1 MSPSPLS
8 SGVLL
13 ISLALCAD
21 AVIGNVQEKALKQY
35 SASNLEMVLFSYFI
49 GFWYLLAL
57 VTLSGALIPAF
68 SFCIEVGSADK
79 VPRGKHALAVVS
91 CDLIQTVC

>member
-1 MSPSPLS
+1 MLFECPNVLS
-8 SGVLL
+8 QDTLFSINTHAGVLL

-49 GFWYLLAL
+49 GLWYILIGL
-57 VTLSGALIPAF
+57 VLSGSLLPAF
-68 SFCIEVGSADK
+68 NYCIEV
-79 VPRGKHALAVVS
+79 PY
-91 CDLIQTVC
+91 LIYVCI